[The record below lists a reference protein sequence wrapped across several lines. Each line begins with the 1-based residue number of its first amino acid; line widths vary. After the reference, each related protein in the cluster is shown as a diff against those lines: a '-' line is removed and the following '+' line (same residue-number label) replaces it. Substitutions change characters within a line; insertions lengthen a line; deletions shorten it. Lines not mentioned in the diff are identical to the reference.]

1 MKGDLKA
8 MLMTNLAAG
17 TVVIALT
24 VLIHTSGLIGVT
36 HAMGWLVARF
46 RMHGRRSR
54 ILAMITVVFGL
65 FAVLTVEAW
74 LWAFCYLIVG
84 AFPDFA
90 TSLYF
95 STVTFSTLGFG
106 DVVPTERWRLFAALE
121 AVNGFLMIGWST
133 AYLVAASTR
142 VGPFRSGEHF

>member
-1 MKGDLKA
+1 
-8 MLMTNLAAG
+8 MTNLAAG

-36 HAMGWLVARF
+36 HAMAWLVAHF

-65 FAVLTVEAW
+65 FAVLTIEIW
-74 LWAFCYLIVG
+74 LWAVCYLIVG
-84 AFPDFA
+84 AFPDFV
-90 TSLYF
+90 TGLYF

-106 DVVPTERWRLFAALE
+106 DVLPPETWRLFAALE
-121 AVNGFLMIGWST
+121 GVNGFLLIGWST

>member
-1 MKGDLKA
+1 VA
-8 MLMTNLAAG
+8 NIVTNLAAG
-17 TVVIALT
+17 TAVIALT

-36 HAMGWLVARF
+36 HVMAWLVAHF

-54 ILAMITVVFGL
+54 VLAMITLVFGL
-65 FAVLTVEAW
+65 FAVLTIEVW
-74 LWAFCYLIVG
+74 LWALCYLMVG
-84 AFPDFA
+84 AFTDLA
-90 TSLYF
+90 TALYF

-106 DVVPTERWRLFAALE
+106 DVVPPERWRLFAALE
-121 AVNGFLMIGWST
+121 AVNGFLLIGWST